1 MKTSRWKSALLA
13 LAFGPVL
20 GLSFAIACSPT
31 NKAQSQT
38 SVSSAGSGG
47 GDTTIPDPSDA
58 AVDPDAADADS
69 DAGDCVPTATKKCR
83 PATFIALGSKCLT
96 KCPLHN
102 LRCDPRF
109 WKGNCTH
116 DCLTD
121 ADCQD
126 TGSPGVCGKD
136 LQCYRPCDPG
146 PKPCG
151 RTMYECVGDPGHTY
165 CASSVP
171 NPHLDGGADASAD
184 ASDDAGDAGM

>member
-1 MKTSRWKSALLA
+1 MNVLRRKNALLA

-20 GLSFAIACSPT
+20 GLSFAIACGPT
-31 NKAQSQT
+31 NKQIANSGA
-38 SVSSAGSGG
+38 SAGSANGGGG
-47 GDTTIPDPSDA
+47 GDTTTTDPSDA
-58 AVDPDAADADS
+58 AVDLDAADADL
-69 DAGDCVPTATKKCR
+69 DAGACVPTATKKCR

-102 LRCDPRF
+102 LRCDSRF

-171 NPHLDGGADASAD
+171 NPHLDGGVDAST
-184 ASDDAGDAGM
+184 DAGDAGM